1 MYCLI
6 NWGLQVWV
14 WSMEGCFLSGVVKE
28 AHPEFLSRCYNLNVK
43 CISYAHVLNIWSPAS
58 RSIWGDSKHFRIKPS
73 YRREGTGSVIESD
86 IWNLVPFSPYSLTVM
101 RQTVLVLHVYT
112 PPMLTT
118 WYKLDSFLKKEA
130 EQRKCP
136 HEIGLGQA
144 CGALLWLMIEME
156 GFSAL
161 WTDGLVLSAIWK
173 EDEQGMENKWVSS
186 ASPRAQ
192 KQESEYDMLKLWGKR
207 NRLPLL
213 YWCFGV
219 FCITETETWLAQ

>member
-1 MYCLI
+1 MCWIFGPQLADQFGEI
-6 NWGLQVWV
+6 
-14 WSMEGCFLSGVVKE
+14 
-28 AHPEFLSRCYNLNVK
+28 
-43 CISYAHVLNIWSPAS
+43 LNILESSLATGERALEVLLKVISGTSSHFLPTPWLSWDKPFWSYMHTP
-58 RSIWGDSKHFRIKPS
+58 
-73 YRREGTGSVIESD
+73 
-86 IWNLVPFSPYSLTVM
+86 
-101 RQTVLVLHVYT
+101 

-144 CGALLWLMIEME
+144 CGALLWLMIETE
-156 GFSAL
+156 GFNAL
-161 WTDGLVLSAIWK
+161 WTGGLVLSAIWK

-186 ASPRAQ
+186 ASLRAQ

-219 FCITETETWLAQ
+219 FCITEIETWLAQ